1 MGSKKENKK
10 NHDDNKGK
18 KKKMMKNNGK
28 GKDNSSNSNK
38 SDKPSHSN
46 DKEVIED
53 PRFAMVHTDPRFRE
67 PPKHQTKVSIDSRFN
82 RMFTHKSFLP
92 SSAPVDKRGKPKDKA
107 NSQEHS
113 LRHYYKMDE
122 EDDKKKKVEQSSD
135 EEDNDD
141 EEEELVKVKKAKLEV
156 ESGTESEESGDS
168 ESDAVYSDTDKEID
182 IDTDT
187 DDGVDE
193 NDSEEDEPEIQEEVA
208 EIEKET
214 HRLAVVNMDWRYV
227 KAVDLYVL
235 FSSLAPTSGL
245 IKSVTIYPTEF
256 GLQRMNEEEVKGP
269 VGLFDG
275 ENKRSDEDGSAE
287 EETDEEDFHDS
298 DSDNEKLRAY
308 EKSRMRYYFAL
319 VECDSSATADHIY
332 KENDGVEFEH
342 SSNPLDL
349 RFIPDDMEF
358 KQPPKD
364 VASEIPANYENKDF
378 YSRALQH
385 SKVELTWD
393 EDEPLRANTL
403 KRKFTDEQLAQL
415 EMDELIASDVSDSD
429 DSEDNNETDERP
441 RKKDNKYLALLDNNS
456 DEDGDDDAMD
466 MEVTFNTGL
475 QDISK
480 HIMEKKD
487 KKSRTVWEECLRK
500 KREKKKARKNK
511 SKHSSSDDD
520 SDNTDHEATEDADDF
535 FIDEEPDIKKKKK
548 KAESKNDKDHKLQDM
563 DGVAKASK
571 EELEL
576 LLADDK
582 GTGTGLKGYNLKFKK
597 GKGKKAENAIDEGKI
612 PNNAFDDPR
621 FASIF
626 SADFAIDPTDPQFK
640 RSAVYARQL
649 AQKQQKGR
657 EELSVE
663 REHVKFPKET
673 QLSSDGSGAK
683 LKGGE
688 EVSDDLKSKQDKL
701 ELSSLVKSIK
711 MKSKQIQ
718 LSSDVNTKKA
728 GKSQFK
734 KRKH

>member
-1 MGSKKENKK
+1 
-10 NHDDNKGK
+10 
-18 KKKMMKNNGK
+18 
-28 GKDNSSNSNK
+28 
-38 SDKPSHSN
+38 
-46 DKEVIED
+46 
-53 PRFAMVHTDPRFRE
+53 
-67 PPKHQTKVSIDSRFN
+67 
-82 RMFTHKSFLP
+82 
-92 SSAPVDKRGKPKDKA
+92 
-107 NSQEHS
+107 
-113 LRHYYKMDE
+113 
-122 EDDKKKKVEQSSD
+122 
-135 EEDNDD
+135 
-141 EEEELVKVKKAKLEV
+141 
-156 ESGTESEESGDS
+156 
-168 ESDAVYSDTDKEID
+168 
-182 IDTDT
+182 
-187 DDGVDE
+187 
-193 NDSEEDEPEIQEEVA
+193 
-208 EIEKET
+208 
-214 HRLAVVNMDWRYV
+214 
-227 KAVDLYVL
+227 
-235 FSSLAPTSGL
+235 
-245 IKSVTIYPTEF
+245 
-256 GLQRMNEEEVKGP
+256 
-269 VGLFDG
+269 
-275 ENKRSDEDGSAE
+275 
-287 EETDEEDFHDS
+287 
-298 DSDNEKLRAY
+298 
-308 EKSRMRYYFAL
+308 
-319 VECDSSATADHIY
+319 
-332 KENDGVEFEH
+332 
-342 SSNPLDL
+342 
-349 RFIPDDMEF
+349 
-358 KQPPKD
+358 
-364 VASEIPANYENKDF
+364 
-378 YSRALQH
+378 
-385 SKVELTWD
+385 
-393 EDEPLRANTL
+393 
-403 KRKFTDEQLAQL
+403 
-415 EMDELIASDVSDSD
+415 MDELIASDVSDSD